1 MQLIEYL
8 KVLPLEWFVLVGSFI
23 EELISPIPSFLIL
36 MPAGAGMAAQGIPAW
51 YIAVLALFGGFGRV
65 LGALILY
72 WLSGKLYSAAY
83 ARKTE
88 RFGIK
93 RRTVEQFGKKL
104 RGRRTWLAL
113 FSMWAIPIFPGA
125 PISLA
130 SGFVKV
136 PIPIFISATFWGS
149 VVNAS
154 FYLYAGYLGLNIL
167 ESAHA
172 INSLGRL
179 LALIALVILLVW
191 LLRQRMKRIHL

>member
-1 MQLIEYL
+1 VQLIEYL
-8 KVLPLEWFVLVGSFI
+8 KVLPLEWFVLVGSFL
-23 EELISPIPSFLIL
+23 EELISPIPSFLVL
-36 MPAGAGMAAQGIPAW
+36 MPAGAGLAAQGLPAW
-51 YIAVLALFGGFGRV
+51 YMIVLALLGGFGRV
-65 LGALILY
+65 LAALILY

-88 RFGIK
+88 RFGVK

-104 RGRRTWLAL
+104 RGRRTWLAI

-136 PIPIFISATFWGS
+136 PIPVFISATFWGS
-149 VVNAS
+149 VVNAG

-172 INSLGRL
+172 LNSFGKI
-179 LALIALVILLVW
+179 LALIALITLLAW
-191 LLRQRMKRIHL
+191 LLRRRMKGVHS